1 MQKTTFKIAKMDCP
15 SEEQI
20 IRIKLDGI
28 VTIKN
33 MEFDIPNRL
42 LTVFHLNGYQQIL
55 EKLHSLNFDSSV
67 MSTSQVEN
75 IDFMDSAISERK
87 ILWAV
92 LAINFLF
99 FLIEIVTGFISNSMG
114 LVADSLDMLA
124 DGIVYGLA
132 LIAVGGTITLKK
144 NIAKAAGIF
153 QIILAILGF
162 IEVVRRF
169 IGFEQV
175 PDFLTMVIVSI
186 FALIANIICLYLL
199 QKSKSKEAHI
209 QASMIFTSNDIIIN
223 TSVIV
228 AGFFVNWFN
237 SSLPDLIIGAIVFII
252 VARGAIKILQ
262 LSK

>member
-1 MQKTTFKIAKMDCP
+1 MQKTTIKIAKMDCP

-42 LTVFHLNGYQQIL
+42 LTVFHLNGYEQIL

-75 IDFMDSAISERK
+75 IDFMDSTFSERK

-228 AGFFVNWFN
+228 AGFSVNWFN